1 MTPFIGEIRIFGG
14 NFAPVGW
21 AMCDGRILSIAEYS
35 ALYNLIGTTYGGDG
49 QQTFGLPDLR
59 GRFPV
64 HQGQGAGQTIVLGQ
78 LGGSETVTLNSNQLA
93 VHNHPI
99 AASSAANSPSPAN
112 SVSAAWTDA
121 QYSKVDPAT
130 DRLAPGSVTP
140 AGGSAPH
147 ENRSP
152 YLGLS
157 FIIALAG
164 IYPSRG

>member
-14 NFAPVGW
+14 NFAPQGW
-21 AMCDGRILSIAEYS
+21 AMCDGRILSIAQYS
-35 ALYNLIGTTYGGDG
+35 ELYNLIGTTYGGDG
-49 QQTFGLPDLR
+49 QQSFGLPDLR

-64 HQGQGAGQTIVLGQ
+64 HPGQGAGQTVVLGQ
-78 LGGSETVTLNSNQLA
+78 LGGTETVTLNGSQLA

-99 AASSAANSPSPAN
+99 AASSAASSTSPAN

-121 QYSKVDPAT
+121 QYSVADPST
-130 DRLAPGSVTP
+130 DRLAPSAVTP
-140 AGGSAPH
+140 AGGGAPH

-157 FIIALAG
+157 FIIALVG